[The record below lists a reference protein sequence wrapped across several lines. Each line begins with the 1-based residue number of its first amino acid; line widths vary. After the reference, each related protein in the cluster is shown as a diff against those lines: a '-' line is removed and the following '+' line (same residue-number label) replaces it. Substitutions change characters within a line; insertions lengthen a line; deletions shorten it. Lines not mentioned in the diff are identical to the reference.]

1 VLKIY
6 VADFPLLH
14 LNFVGPHVKLG
25 KLVERMKPETN
36 CKPPG
41 SNQVVQM
48 PQHSANYLKWFFV
61 FASAWI
67 VCIGCGKS
75 ERDSVAVPKMPDSFH
90 FMDIGVNTVID
101 SDVRDRLVKTL
112 DSYATDQ
119 KTIIDLDL
127 KYKGF
132 MKSYYPNLSALNQ
145 KLNVN
150 DMVRKE
156 YPATK
161 LTFRHTRQKN
171 SLFNYVE
178 LIYANDSGCPL
189 LIKMIA
195 LREIPDLVKTVKEKY
210 GMPHEIPIEQ
220 GSGFSLS
227 WQRGADAFIIA
238 RFPGNYNQPE
248 YHMMIVYANRLM
260 QLIER
265 EAEAEKKRKG
275 KEAEKIF

>member
-1 VLKIY
+1 
-6 VADFPLLH
+6 
-14 LNFVGPHVKLG
+14 
-25 KLVERMKPETN
+25 
-36 CKPPG
+36 
-41 SNQVVQM
+41 M
-48 PQHSANYLKWFFV
+48 PQNSANYLKRFFV
-61 FASAWI
+61 FVLVWI
-67 VCIGCGKS
+67 ISIGCGKS
-75 ERDSVAVPKMPDSFH
+75 EHDPVAVPKMPDSFH

-101 SDVRDRLVKTL
+101 AEIRDRLIKAL

-132 MKSYYPNLSALNQ
+132 LKAYYPNLSVLNQ

-161 LTFRHTRQKN
+161 LTFRHTRQTG

-189 LIKMIA
+189 LIKMVA
-195 LREIPDLVKTVKEKY
+195 VKEIPDLIDTIKEKY
-210 GMPHEIPIEQ
+210 GAPHEIPIEQ

-227 WQRGADAFIIA
+227 WQRGTDAFIIA

-260 QLIER
+260 QLINR
-265 EAEAEKKRKG
+265 EAEAEKQRKDKR
-275 KEAEKIF
+275 AEKIF